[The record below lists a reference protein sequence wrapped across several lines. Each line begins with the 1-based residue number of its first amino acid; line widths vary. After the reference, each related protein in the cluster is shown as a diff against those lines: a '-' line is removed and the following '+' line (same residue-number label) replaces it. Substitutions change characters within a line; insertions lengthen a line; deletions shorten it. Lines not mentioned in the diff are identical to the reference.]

1 MEPHTG
7 REVPV
12 GTLEVDEYEF
22 PEHVFDKL
30 LPIEKRGLRPV
41 WKSVRLGERY
51 DMGIINGGGQ
61 PTEAMRKLF
70 QRAQY

>member
-7 REVPV
+7 REVPI

-30 LPIEKRGLRPV
+30 LPIEKRLEACLEERPT
-41 WKSVRLGERY
+41 W
-51 DMGIINGGGQ
+51 
-61 PTEAMRKLF
+61 
-70 QRAQY
+70 